1 MKNTSDD
8 PRSRTDTLKHNNSIE
23 TNGTETPEAKKHMKN
38 QFMKHHF
45 HKPNNILSNW
55 FRAWMACPLIIFA
68 STFSCLSKSTEYPSD
83 AYTRPDADSLPVFET
98 LCGVQPG
105 LSNPLERAR
114 KFSKHRF
121 ELIEKN
127 GRSAAE
133 WEFQFDHLPVP
144 PAILTIEER
153 LSRIPGKVEV
163 TVENRGNTPIEVA
176 CQIGEV
182 SWWSDV
188 RRKPENGHT
197 VGVPAILPGESKQV
211 MFTFDAESRV
221 QSLRQPV
228 TLSLFV
234 RDPKPSQTYRVV
246 LSDLTVHYPPDS
258 RKASLPPETKGTAGK
273 EIQFPIEAEG
283 VKAGESLDLQLQDGR
298 WVLWRVRLTEGEVES
313 LAKDRKVTIKR
324 TVPPHLPGRKYS
336 LSLTGPQGRFT
347 SASAALAVENRNRP
361 GFPEMK
367 VKQKGGLP
375 TFFKNGKP
383 MDWSG
388 YATFDFHPGN
398 VTQFGRHGANTFAL
412 VANAGKHVH
421 NVNRPTWQD
430 DGSFDFRELD
440 EFATLAM
447 SANPDANLLIRVSLS
462 LPPKWFQ
469 KHLDS
474 RVVVRDGDKE
484 VIWEETGGIVPSFVS
499 EAWRKQQAENLR
511 RLIDYIR
518 SQPWADRVAGFYLMG
533 GVTEEWFAWGCN
545 DKLNGDYSPVQQ
557 EAFRSWCGRRGL
569 DVGGMPAPGESMA
582 RGVDFFPDTAAGRR
596 ASAYQQFINE
606 TTADTLNLFIDEAKK
621 AAPHSLVG
629 VFYGYVIQCAGEP
642 RQSWS
647 GQLLVRR
654 LLENPNLDFL
664 AGVPLH
670 NFRTIPDALEAAFLS
685 QGGATGSVQLAG
697 KSYVDENDLFSWLHG
712 GVWHTLFDSSNPR
725 AGAITMH
732 RRVLADDVVN
742 GISRYWYSLLA
753 SWHDDEALQRE
764 FALEHRIQSESLSWD
779 RTPCPEIALLVDD
792 TSFAWITPFSNYFR
806 YCNPE
811 FVYALAKTGSSV
823 RVYLLSDADRLPS
836 SVKFVVVSNAVAA
849 RPADL
854 AKLSALLEKGGR
866 TILVTGPIGLINP
879 ETQARDFMA
888 PARILG
894 LPLEVKDGAQA
905 GVLKEVSSSIVL
917 VDMTKIPDWARS
929 SGMDTGGTVSPFT
942 ISTQPGWAVY
952 SSESKLSAGAE
963 RPLKDG
969 GKLLWA
975 ALPVNNI
982 EVLRKLVET
991 SGAYCY
997 APTGYVVNAAAGVV
1011 SVTAPRKGSVTLR
1024 FPQNARWKDVLDA
1037 SEYSGAEFPCDFT
1050 KGQTRIF
1057 VRAQAEVTKDK

>member
-1 MKNTSDD
+1 
-8 PRSRTDTLKHNNSIE
+8 
-23 TNGTETPEAKKHMKN
+23 
-38 QFMKHHF
+38 
-45 HKPNNILSNW
+45 
-55 FRAWMACPLIIFA
+55 
-68 STFSCLSKSTEYPSD
+68 
-83 AYTRPDADSLPVFET
+83 
-98 LCGVQPG
+98 
-105 LSNPLERAR
+105 
-114 KFSKHRF
+114 
-121 ELIEKN
+121 
-127 GRSAAE
+127 
-133 WEFQFDHLPVP
+133 
-144 PAILTIEER
+144 
-153 LSRIPGKVEV
+153 
-163 TVENRGNTPIEVA
+163 
-176 CQIGEV
+176 
-182 SWWSDV
+182 
-188 RRKPENGHT
+188 
-197 VGVPAILPGESKQV
+197 
-211 MFTFDAESRV
+211 
-221 QSLRQPV
+221 
-228 TLSLFV
+228 
-234 RDPKPSQTYRVV
+234 
-246 LSDLTVHYPPDS
+246 
-258 RKASLPPETKGTAGK
+258 
-273 EIQFPIEAEG
+273 
-283 VKAGESLDLQLQDGR
+283 
-298 WVLWRVRLTEGEVES
+298 
-313 LAKDRKVTIKR
+313 
-324 TVPPHLPGRKYS
+324 
-336 LSLTGPQGRFT
+336 
-347 SASAALAVENRNRP
+347 
-361 GFPEMK
+361 
-367 VKQKGGLP
+367 
-375 TFFKNGKP
+375 
-383 MDWSG
+383 
-388 YATFDFHPGN
+388 
-398 VTQFGRHGANTFAL
+398 
-412 VANAGKHVH
+412 
-421 NVNRPTWQD
+421 
-430 DGSFDFRELD
+430 
-440 EFATLAM
+440 
-447 SANPDANLLIRVSLS
+447 
-462 LPPKWFQ
+462 
-469 KHLDS
+469 
-474 RVVVRDGDKE
+474 
-484 VIWEETGGIVPSFVS
+484 
-499 EAWRKQQAENLR
+499 
-511 RLIDYIR
+511 
-518 SQPWADRVAGFYLMG
+518 
-533 GVTEEWFAWGCN
+533 
-545 DKLNGDYSPVQQ
+545 
-557 EAFRSWCGRRGL
+557 
-569 DVGGMPAPGESMA
+569 
-582 RGVDFFPDTAAGRR
+582 
-596 ASAYQQFINE
+596 
-606 TTADTLNLFIDEAKK
+606 
-621 AAPHSLVG
+621 
-629 VFYGYVIQCAGEP
+629 
-642 RQSWS
+642 
-647 GQLLVRR
+647 
-654 LLENPNLDFL
+654 
-664 AGVPLH
+664 
-670 NFRTIPDALEAAFLS
+670 LEAAFLS

>member
-1 MKNTSDD
+1 MKRTMKTTATLTLSA
-8 PRSRTDTLKHNNSIE
+8 PRLLCVMNHCHMASWVAAVALAALAPNVQGGDNLQ
-23 TNGTETPEAKKHMKN
+23 PAKPV
-38 QFMKHHF
+38 F
-45 HKPNNILSNW
+45 
-55 FRAWMACPLIIFA
+55 
-68 STFSCLSKSTEYPSD
+68 PSD
-83 AYTRPDADSLPVFET
+83 AYTRPDADYLPVFET

-105 LSNPLERAR
+105 LSNPLERAQ
-114 KFSKHRF
+114 KFAKHRF

-127 GRSAAE
+127 GRPAAE
-133 WEFQFDHLPVP
+133 WEFQFDRLPIP
-144 PAILTIEER
+144 PAILTVDER
-153 LSRIPGKVEV
+153 LSRIPKKVEV
-163 TVENRGNTPIEVA
+163 TVENRGNTPIEIA
-176 CQIGEV
+176 CQISEV
-182 SWWSDV
+182 SWWTDV
-188 RRKPENGHT
+188 SRKPESAHT
-197 VGVPAILPGESKQV
+197 VGVPAIPPGESKKV
-211 MFTFDAESRV
+211 VFTFDAESRV
-221 QSLRQPV
+221 DRLSQPL
-228 TLSLFV
+228 TLALSV
-234 RDPKPSQTYRVV
+234 RDPQPGQTYRAVF
-246 LSDLTVHYPPDS
+246 SELTVHYPPDS
-258 RKASLPPETKGTAGK
+258 RQASIPPETKGTAGE

-283 VKAGESLDLQLQDGR
+283 VKAGERLDLQVQDGR
-298 WVLWRVRLTEGEVES
+298 WVLWRVRLTGDEVES

-324 TVPPHLPGRKYS
+324 SVPPRLPGREYS
-336 LSLTGPQGRFT
+336 LSLIGPQGRFT
-347 SASAALAVENRNRP
+347 SAPATLAVVNRARP

-383 MDWSG
+383 MAWSG
-388 YATFDFHPGN
+388 YASYDFHPGN

-412 VANAGKHVH
+412 VANAGRHIH
-421 NVNRPTWQD
+421 NVTWPTSQD

-447 SANPDANLLIRVSLS
+447 SANPDANLLIRVSLG
-462 LPPKWFQ
+462 LPPKWFRQ
-469 KHLDS
+469 HPDS
-474 RVVVRDGDKE
+474 RVVVREGDKE
-484 VIWEETGGIVPSFVS
+484 AIWEETGGTVPTFVS
-499 EAWRKQQAENLR
+499 EAWRKQQLENLR
-511 RLIDYIR
+511 RLIEYIR

-533 GVTEEWFAWGCN
+533 GGTEEWFAWGSTYN
-545 DKLNGDYSPVQQ
+545 QAGDYSPVQQ

-569 DVGGMPAPGESMA
+569 DVGGMPAPGERMA
-582 RGVDFFPDTAAGRR
+582 RGADFFPDTEAGRR
-596 ASAYQQFINE
+596 AAAYQQFINE
-606 TTADTLNLFIDEAKK
+606 STAETLNLFIDETKK

-642 RQSWS
+642 RQSSS
-647 GQLLVRR
+647 GHFMVRPLLD
-654 LLENPNLDFL
+654 NPNLDFL
-664 AGVPLH
+664 TSVPLH
-670 NFRTIPDALEAAFLS
+670 HFRTIPDALEAAFVS

-697 KSYVDENDLFSWLHG
+697 KSYVDDNDMFSWLHPG
-712 GVWHTLFDSSNPR
+712 GWHTLYDSSNPR

-732 RRVLADDVVN
+732 RRVLGEDVVN
-742 GISRYWYSLLA
+742 GISRFWFSLLA

-764 FALEHRIQSESLSWD
+764 FAFEHRIQSESLSWD

-792 TSFAWITPFSNYFR
+792 TSFDWITPFSNYFR
-806 YCNPE
+806 HCNTE
-811 FVYALAKTGSSV
+811 FVYALAKTGSPV

-849 RPADL
+849 KPADL

-866 TILVTGPIGLINP
+866 TILATGPVGLINP
-879 ETQARDFMA
+879 ETQARDLMA

-894 LPLEVKDGAQA
+894 LPLEVKEGAQT
-905 GVLKEVSSSIVL
+905 GVLKETSSSMVL

-929 SGMDTGGTVSPFT
+929 MGMETAGTVSPFT

-991 SGAYCY
+991 SAAHCY

-1011 SVTAPRKGSVTLR
+1011 AVTAPREGSVTLK

-1037 SEYSGAEFPCDFT
+1037 SEYSGAEFSCDFT

-1057 VRAQAEVTKDK
+1057 VRAQAEVTKHK